1 MSSSNYYAVKVG
13 RNIGIYRTW
22 NECDRE
28 VSCFKGSKYKKFN
41 SESEALAFIGNDHV
55 NNNSCTAESIVT
67 PLEVITLNNGGNAI
81 FPIIHPIRGNIGNFD
96 PNRVIYVD
104 GGFNRFTRPHA
115 CGCVVDHF
123 NHDLIEM
130 YSRLLPDMT
139 LIRMELP
146 VGTRKL
152 IQVKFSDVTHQ
163 NNGAELLATVAGLRI
178 AIFLFKNGY
187 SVHYLFSDSSLIVD
201 HWSKKIKDE
210 SAAKMDPIKL
220 RYVHELIQLTREF
233 ELYGGMIYKVEAS
246 KNPADLGYH
255 RS

>member
-1 MSSSNYYAVKVG
+1 MSNYYAVKVG
-13 RNIGIYRTW
+13 RTIGIYRTW
-22 NECDRE
+22 DECNRE
-28 VSCFKGSKYKKFN
+28 VTGFKGAKYKKFN
-41 SESEALAFIGNDHV
+41 SESEALAFI
-55 NNNSCTAESIVT
+55 NNSYLESLVTAIPHNTVNDKANIV
-67 PLEVITLNNGGNAI
+67 
-81 FPIIHPIRGNIGNFD
+81 FPIIHPLRGNIGYFD

-104 GGFNRFTRPHA
+104 GGFNNFTKPHA

-130 YSRLLPDMT
+130 YSCLLSDMT

-146 VGTRKL
+146 VGVRKL
-152 IQVKFSDVTHQ
+152 IQVRFNDVTHQ

-201 HWSKKIKDE
+201 HWSKRIKDE

-233 ELYGGMIYKVEAS
+233 ELYGGMIYKIEAA
-246 KNPADLGYH
+246 KNPADLGCH
-255 RS
+255 KE